1 MGEYDYKPAGIHHGF
16 KRQLTD
22 IFQLLFMLTLFA
34 GIAWA
39 VINIQHP
46 EGYYTSE
53 GTQ

>member
-1 MGEYDYKPAGIHHGF
+1 MAPYDYKPAGIHHGF

-22 IFQLLFMLTLFA
+22 FLQLLCMLALVA
-34 GIAWA
+34 GMVWA

-46 EGYYTSE
+46 VDYYTSE